1 MSFSMYSASAPI
13 FQQMLNSMLG
23 WLDKAEAHAKAKKF
37 DPNNFVGMR
46 LAPDML
52 PFSAQIGIATDHVK
66 GCLARLS
73 GVEPPKWPDTE
84 KTLDELR
91 ARIQK
96 AIDYAKAFTPAQLEG
111 AETREITL
119 PTPRGPLKFSGERY
133 LVGFALPNF
142 YFHVTMTYALL
153 RQGGVE
159 LGKMDYLGAAPRA

>member
-1 MSFSMYSASAPI
+1 MSFSIYAASAPI
-13 FQQMLNSMLG
+13 FVQMLSSMLA

-46 LAPDML
+46 LTPDML

-96 AIDYAKAFTPAQLEG
+96 AIDYAKDFTPAQLEG
-111 AETREITL
+111 GETREITL
-119 PTPRGPLKFSGERY
+119 PTPRGPLKMSGERF
-133 LVGFALPNF
+133 LQGFSLPNF
-142 YFHVTMTYALL
+142 FFHTTMAYALL

-159 LGKMDYLGAAPRA
+159 LGKMDYLGAMPR

>member
-1 MSFSMYSASAPI
+1 MSFSMYSASAPT
-13 FQQMLNSMLG
+13 FLSMLNNLLA
-23 WLDKAEAHAKAKKF
+23 WLDKAEALAKAKKF
-37 DPNNFVGMR
+37 DPNNFASLR
-46 LAPDML
+46 LTPDML
-52 PFSAQIGIATDHVK
+52 PFSAQVGIATDHVK

-96 AIDYAKAFTPAQLEG
+96 AIDYAKEFKPEQFAG

-142 YFHVTMTYALL
+142 YFHVTMAYALL

-159 LGKMDYLGAAPRA
+159 IGKMDYLGAAPR